1 MPGIS
6 EQNDEPQ
13 QNSSEAG
20 STESV
25 RDESSAAVVDNEN
38 AVPPVEVNQ
47 TDKINKFLLKSFLE
61 RMNTETL
68 AANDVNDDSTEN
80 FDEREWQWNV
90 GRTRNTVKVKSKLN

>member
-13 QNSSEAG
+13 QNSSEA
-20 STESV
+20 SSAESV

-38 AVPPVEVNQ
+38 AVPPAEVNQ

-61 RMNTETL
+61 RMNNETL
-68 AANDVNDDSTEN
+68 AANDGNDDATEN
-80 FDEREWQWNV
+80 VDEREWQWNV
-90 GRTRNTVKVKSKLN
+90 YRTWNIVKAKSKLN

>member
-1 MPGIS
+1 MPGLS
-6 EQNDEPQ
+6 ERNDEPQ
-13 QNSSEAG
+13 QNSSEAD

-80 FDEREWQWNV
+80 FDEREWQ
-90 GRTRNTVKVKSKLN
+90 